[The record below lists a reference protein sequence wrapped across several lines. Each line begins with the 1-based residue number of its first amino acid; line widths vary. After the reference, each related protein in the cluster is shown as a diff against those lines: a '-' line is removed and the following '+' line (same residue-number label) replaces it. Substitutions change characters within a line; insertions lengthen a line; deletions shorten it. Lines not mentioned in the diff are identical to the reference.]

1 LPDPEDPGDGSAG
14 SSTTWKPALPSLS
27 STRWPR
33 NGIGDSGRSVLRI
46 TPVTPMKKTSEAAR
60 KTKTPAEE
68 ETFVVLDLSHGGTS
82 DAATDG
88 LAPVDLR
95 ERILARAHEIYLA
108 RNGGNGDAL
117 SDWLQAER
125 EIGSS
130 ER

>member
-1 LPDPEDPGDGSAG
+1 
-14 SSTTWKPALPSLS
+14 
-27 STRWPR
+27 
-33 NGIGDSGRSVLRI
+33 
-46 TPVTPMKKTSEAAR
+46 MKKTSEAAR